1 MADLSTTYMGLKLRN
16 PIIAASS
23 GLTNSLKDIKELE
36 ESGAAAVILKSLF
49 EEEIRIEL
57 EKDLQKMSKESFLY
71 PETLDFYDTYD
82 VEDTL
87 TNYLKLIR
95 DSKQETSIPIIASIN
110 CVTATKW
117 PYYASTLQDAGADGL
132 ELNVFVL
139 PSNLSASAE
148 ENEKLYFDIVN
159 EVKKQ
164 VSIPVSLK
172 ISYYSSNL
180 ASLIRRLSETGIAG
194 IVLFNRFYSPD
205 IDIDKVEVL
214 STHVLS
220 HPEEIVMPLR
230 WIGIMSGRVKCD
242 LAASTGIHDGK
253 AAVKMILAGA
263 QAVQVAS
270 TLYRNG
276 KKQISSML
284 EEIDQWMDRKN
295 FNAIDDFRGKMSHT
309 DADDPAAYFRM
320 QFMKHFAGVG
330 MSDE

>member
-1 MADLSTTYMGLKLRN
+1 
-16 PIIAASS
+16 
-23 GLTNSLKDIKELE
+23 
-36 ESGAAAVILKSLF
+36 VLKSLF

-87 TNYLKLIR
+87 TSYLKLIR
-95 DSKQETSIPIIASIN
+95 DCKHETSIPIIASIN
-110 CVTATKW
+110 CVTAAKW

-139 PSNLSASAE
+139 PTNLSASVE
-148 ENEKLYFDIVN
+148 ENEKLYFDIVE

-164 VSIPVSLK
+164 VSIPVALK
-172 ISYYSSNL
+172 ISYYTSNL
-180 ASLIRRLSETGIAG
+180 ASLIRELSTTGIAG

-205 IDIDKVEVL
+205 IDVDNMKVL

-220 HPEEIVMPLR
+220 HPEEIAMPLR
-230 WIGIMSGRVKCD
+230 WIGIMARRVECD

-253 AAVKMILAGA
+253 GAIKLLLAGA
-263 QAVQVAS
+263 KTVQVAS

-276 KKQISSML
+276 KEQIRSML
-284 EEIDQWMDRKN
+284 DEVEQWMVQKK
-295 FNAIDDFRGKMSHT
+295 FKTIEDFRGKMSHT

-320 QFMKHFAGVG
+320 QFMKHFAGKG
-330 MSDE
+330 MSSEW

>member
-1 MADLSTTYMGLKLRN
+1 MANLSTTYMGLKLKN
-16 PIIAASS
+16 PIIAGSS

-36 ESGAAAVILKSLF
+36 ENGAGAVVLKSLF

-87 TNYLKLIR
+87 TSYLKLIR
-95 DSKQETSIPIIASIN
+95 DCKLETSFPIIASIN
-110 CVTATKW
+110 CVTASKW

-132 ELNVFVL
+132 ELNVFIM

-148 ENEKLYFDIVN
+148 ENEKLYFDLVD

-164 VSIPVSLK
+164 VSIPIALK

-180 ASLIRRLSETGIAG
+180 ASLIHRISTTGIAG
-194 IVLFNRFYSPD
+194 IVMFNRFYSPD
-205 IDIDKVEVL
+205 IDIDKLELLSTNVL
-214 STHVLS
+214 SD
-220 HPEEIVMPLR
+220 PEEITMPLR
-230 WIGIMSGRVKCD
+230 WIGIMAKRVECD

-253 AAVKMILAGA
+253 AAIKMLLAGA
-263 QAVQVAS
+263 TAVQVAS

-276 KKQISSML
+276 KQQIGRML
-284 EEIDQWMDRKN
+284 DDVDHWMEQKGFKTIN
-295 FNAIDDFRGKMSHT
+295 DFRGKMSHT
-309 DADDPAAYFRM
+309 EADDPAAYFRM

-330 MSDE
+330 MNEE

>member
-1 MADLSTTYMGLKLRN
+1 MGLKLKN
-16 PIIAASS
+16 PIIAGSS

-36 ESGAAAVILKSLF
+36 ENGAGAVILKSLF

-57 EKDLQKMSKESFLY
+57 EKDLQRMSKESFLY

-95 DSKQETSIPIIASIN
+95 DCKQEVSMPVIASIN
-110 CVTATKW
+110 CVTASKW

-139 PSNLSASAE
+139 PSNLNSSVE
-148 ENEKLYFDIVN
+148 ENEKLYFDIVD

-164 VSIPVSLK
+164 VSLPMALK

-180 ASLIRRLSETGIAG
+180 ASLIQRLSATGIAG

-205 IDIDKVEVL
+205 IDIDNMKVL
-214 STHVLS
+214 STNVLS
-220 HPEEIVMPLR
+220 HPEEISMPLR
-230 WIGIMSGRVKCD
+230 WIGIMAKRVECD
-242 LAASTGIHDGK
+242 LAASTGIHDGE
-253 AAVKMILAGA
+253 AAIKLLLAGA
-263 QAVQVAS
+263 NAVQVAS

-276 KKQISSML
+276 KEQIGKIL
-284 EEIDQWMDRKN
+284 DEIGQWMDQKQ
-295 FNAIDDFRGKMSHT
+295 FKSIDDFRGKMSHT

-320 QFMKHFAGVG
+320 QFMKHFAGVR
-330 MSDE
+330 SDE